1 MGEQEAKL
9 KEEKRLSLAKAK
21 KEQDNRAEA
30 QRLRDEERKAVE
42 GQREKARMEEEERRR
57 REMERL
63 QNMKNKQ
70 QQDMMVRQKQEVSSS
85 TNVELKYYGTAEQRP
100 GDQHGFGFGNVQTG
114 QVSTRK
120 MTFLTRSSSA
130 GPEDRAGL
138 NPDLIVRTTS
148 SARAS
153 PMPFAQPE
161 FTTAPSMPVSG
172 GGMKMMSAEEA
183 AAATKTAAMQWSQ
196 QSSAIAKTDFA
207 SSTKALG
214 TGLARRSPAPPA
226 PVSFGQTTSG
236 MSKMEGFTQMSSSSS
251 TSSSAVTT
259 NKQISSTSQVQF
271 SSSMKQSSTSSF
283 SSSSEGKVKKIS
295 FKG

>member
-1 MGEQEAKL
+1 MG
-9 KEEKRLSLAKAK
+9 
-21 KEQDNRAEA
+21 
-30 QRLRDEERKAVE
+30 ERKAAE

-70 QQDMMVRQKQEVSSS
+70 QEMSS

-236 MSKMEGFTQMSSSSS
+236 MSKMEGFAQMSSSSSS
-251 TSSSAVTT
+251 TSSSVTT

-295 FKG
+295 FKE